1 MNFKELLL
9 AAKHGDSQAVCSVL
23 ELYKPLLLKESI
35 VNGVFDEDLYQELC
49 MVLMHC
55 VEVIRI

>member
-9 AAKHGDSQAVCSVL
+9 AAKHGDSQAILDVL

-35 VNGVFDEDLYQELC
+35 VDCMFDEDLYQELC
-49 MVLMHC
+49 MVLLHC